1 VTLFWIGL
9 NLFDISV
16 YMKDAQ
22 AMAMPQALAAG
33 GGDDAVHDWNYLFSK
48 AGLLR
53 YDREIGNVVFGL
65 GVAAVTAAVILAG
78 YFSVKPE
85 KS

>member
-1 VTLFWIGL
+1 
-9 NLFDISV
+9 
-16 YMKDAQ
+16 MKDAQ

-33 GGDDAVHDWNYLFSK
+33 GGDDAVNDWNYLFSK